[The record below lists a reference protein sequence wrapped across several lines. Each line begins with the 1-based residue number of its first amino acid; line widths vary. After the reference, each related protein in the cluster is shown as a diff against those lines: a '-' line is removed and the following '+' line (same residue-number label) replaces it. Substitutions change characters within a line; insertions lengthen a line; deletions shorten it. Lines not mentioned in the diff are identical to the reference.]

1 MKIKRAI
8 NTPSSYEYGCDLRRL
23 YPWKGVAEPFWGAG
37 HASVRAG
44 ERTSTDQHD
53 ESETFI
59 VLRGQG
65 RIVIDGESAI
75 LDEGDVVFI
84 PKGSVHYIE
93 NTSQTER
100 LNFLSIFWDAPEA
113 RARLREKLLNDQN
126 DL

>member
-1 MKIKRAI
+1 MHIKRAAS
-8 NTPSSYEYGCDLRRL
+8 TPSAYEYGCDLRRL

-44 ERTSTDQHD
+44 ERTTVDQHD

-65 RIVIDGESAI
+65 RMVIDDESAI
-75 LDEGDVVFI
+75 LEEGDVVFI

-93 NTSQTER
+93 NTSHSDVLT
-100 LNFLSIFWDAPEA
+100 FLSIFWDAPEA
-113 RARLREKLLNDQN
+113 RAKIREKLANDQD

>member
-8 NTPSSYEYGCDLRRL
+8 TTPSAYEYGCDLRRL

-59 VLRGQG
+59 ILRGQG
-65 RIVIDGESAI
+65 KMVIDGESAI

-93 NTSQTER
+93 NTSQTEV

-113 RARLREKLLNDQN
+113 RTRLREKLLNDQH
-126 DL
+126 DI